1 MDSALPP
8 FSPDAAAR
16 AFAALG
22 APHRLAVL
30 RLLVRAGPGG
40 LPMGH
45 LAEATGLAAP
55 TLTHHLKAL
64 AAAGLVTQRRAGR
77 HVFAALDHARV
88 RALSDYL
95 LENCCADADCTW
107 RDSQPHMETVD
118 G

>member
-1 MDSALPP
+1 MQDGTPSPAL
-8 FSPDAAAR
+8 DAAAR

-22 APHRLAVL
+22 APPRLAVL

-40 LPMGH
+40 LPMGRIA
-45 LAEATGLAAP
+45 LATGIAAP

-77 HVFAALDHARV
+77 HIYAAIDHARV

-95 LENCCADADCTW
+95 LENCCADAGCD
-107 RDSQPHMETVD
+107 RSDAPEAEAIH